1 MEDERI
7 IELFNCRNEC
17 AVSAVEEKYG
27 RLLFGVAKRLLR
39 FDRDAEECLNDALL
53 AMWETIPPERPDS
66 LRAYALR
73 FVRNISLDR
82 LKYDLAD
89 KRSRDLAV
97 PLSEF
102 ESILPDSDTLEQV
115 DFSMLLD
122 DFLST
127 LTKEARV
134 IFVRRYVFFDTVV
147 DISRDLGITQS
158 KVKSSLMRTRKRFK
172 SYMSEKGSAL

>member
-7 IELFNCRNEC
+7 IELFNSRDEH

-39 FDRDAEECLNDALL
+39 FDSDAEECLNDALL

-66 LRAYALR
+66 LRAYAMRLI
-73 FVRNISLDR
+73 RNISLDR

-102 ESILPDSDTLEQV
+102 ESILPDSATLERV
-115 DFSMLLD
+115 DFSILLD
-122 DFLST
+122 GFLST
-127 LTKEARV
+127 LHKDARV
-134 IFVRRYVFFDTVV
+134 IFVRRYVFFDTVA
-147 DISRDLGITQS
+147 DIAADLGVSQS

-172 SYMSEKGSAL
+172 SFMGEKGSAL